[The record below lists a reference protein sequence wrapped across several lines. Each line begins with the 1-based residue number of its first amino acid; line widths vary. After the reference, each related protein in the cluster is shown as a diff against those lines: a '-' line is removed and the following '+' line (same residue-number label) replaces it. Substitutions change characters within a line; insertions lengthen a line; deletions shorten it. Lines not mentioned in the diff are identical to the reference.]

1 MAFLDLSFLIYRVE
15 IIRLALQ
22 AVVKVEEN
30 AIFKAS
36 HRTSSP
42 IIVGVE

>member
-1 MAFLDLSFLIYRVE
+1 MAFLDLSFIIYRVE

-22 AVVKVEEN
+22 ALVEVEEN
-30 AIFKAS
+30 AVFKAS